1 MGRGASGSGSGFG
14 GKSGGGALARNLAA
28 HEKTIRANDSFETLT
43 AFDDNGNM
51 LFSKKGGPHSVEYGA
66 EGPKTTNAVVTHNH
80 PSGASFSSDD
90 VAGMVF
96 FNQKEMRATGKEY
109 TFSMKRPAKGWGVSW
124 ATAESRFKR
133 AYTKALNDYYKQAPG
148 KSDTARRKLWIDLTH
163 KYNGEAAKSLG
174 WNYSV
179 KKNK

>member
-1 MGRGASGSGSGFG
+1 MGGRAGGGASGGMGSGSRT
-14 GKSGGGALARNLAA
+14 LARNLAA
-28 HEKTIRANDSFETLT
+28 HEKIIRANDSFETLT

-80 PSGASFSSDD
+80 PRGASFSSDD

-109 TFSMKRPAKGWGVSW
+109 TFSLKRPAKGWGVSW
-124 ATAESRFKR
+124 ATAQSRFKS
-133 AYTKALNDYYKQAPG
+133 AYTKAANDYQKQAPG
-148 KSDTARRKLWIDLTH
+148 KSDAARRKLWIDLTH